1 MEVVGERKVILY
13 LINTKTFDWMNH
25 QCESALCLFLHVH
38 LAHGNLYSVF
48 LLPHTSTFTRLKQSL
63 NKTAPHHHY
72 SQHQGKFRRE
82 KNREDKCNQET
93 GRTA

>member
-1 MEVVGERKVILY
+1 MEVVGGGKLTLY
-13 LINTKTFDWMNH
+13 LINTKNFSRMNH
-25 QCESALCLFLHVH
+25 QCELALHLFLHVH

-63 NKTAPHHHY
+63 NKTAPHHCY

-82 KNREDKCNQET
+82 KKK
-93 GRTA
+93 